1 MPAPPPFPPCWSQG
15 CRRRWPPWRLLA
27 GDLASYSAQW
37 LFWDLILDWRSLVSY
52 FDQLFKSHFH
62 FHLGTNV
69 VIKGQLRFWWP
80 LLICKLS
87 LASNLC
93 VMLVSKKFVGW
104 LCPKF
109 VLQSACVQ
117 KNWDA
122 CVPNLCGM
130 LKFQI
135 CVGWL
140 RPKWGNFSHQLAKLM
155 VREPKESWTTNLEE
169 VTFKTLLQS

>member
-80 LLICKLS
+80 FLIRKLS

-93 VMLVSKKFVGW
+93 VVLVSKKFVGW

-117 KNWDA
+117 KKLGCLCPKFVWDA
-122 CVPNLCGM
+122 EVPNLRWMVASQMGEFFSPTC
-130 LKFQI
+130 QI
-135 CVGWL
+135 DGE
-140 RPKWGNFSHQLAKLM
+140 RAKRKLD
-155 VREPKESWTTNLEE
+155 N
-169 VTFKTLLQS
+169 QSGRSDI